1 MKRLNEKT
9 KKNLIVLSLV
19 IIIALLGYGI
29 TNSLKTQQTSD
40 ELISDKYA
48 NTVVDVQ
55 AIEGTEEA
63 EANDEITETE
73 VPEINIMIND
83 KDTANQSED
92 TNTNE
97 NSNTE
102 DAKPEPPSEKPD
114 LEPPKEKPETV
125 PPEELLKENP
135 EYISSADLE
144 DEETESIKSESVE
157 STENHANS
165 TEENEESNLVP
176 ENQNPFIGAG
186 ENTVIDD
193 ANGSDY
199 YQDGIPAGQGDK
211 F

>member
-1 MKRLNEKT
+1 MKRFNEKT

-29 TNSLKTQQTSD
+29 TNSLKTQQTSV
-40 ELISDKYA
+40 ELISDKDA

-92 TNTNE
+92 TNSNE

-102 DAKPEPPSEKPD
+102 DAKPEPPSEKPN

-135 EYISSADLE
+135 EYVSAADTTGVDDTVKKT
-144 DEETESIKSESVE
+144 DEENIDNQENVSEL
-157 STENHANS
+157 
-165 TEENEESNLVP
+165 EEKSNLVP
-176 ENQNPFIGAG
+176 DDQNPFINSG
-186 ENTVIDD
+186 ENTVINEADIED
-193 ANGSDY
+193 VSDHVP
-199 YQDGIPAGQGDK
+199 GTGDK

>member
-9 KKNLIVLSLV
+9 KRNLIILSLV
-19 IIIALLGYGI
+19 IIIALLGIGI
-29 TNSLKTQQTSD
+29 TNSLKTQQISD
-40 ELISDKYA
+40 ELISDKDA

-55 AIEGTEEA
+55 AIEEKEVVK
-63 EANDEITETE
+63 ANDEITETDVDNNE
-73 VPEINIMIND
+73 E
-83 KDTANQSED
+83 KDLK
-92 TNTNE
+92 
-97 NSNTE
+97 
-102 DAKPEPPSEKPD
+102 DAKPEPPSKKPD

-135 EYISSADLE
+135 EYVSAADLE
-144 DEETESIKSESVE
+144 DEETDSIESESVKSSENNE
-157 STENHANS
+157 SS

-176 ENQNPFIGAG
+176 ADQNPFIGAG
-186 ENTVIDD
+186 ENTVLDD

>member
-1 MKRLNEKT
+1 MKRFNEKT

-29 TNSLKTQQTSD
+29 TNSLKTQQTSV
-40 ELISDKYA
+40 ELISDKDA

-83 KDTANQSED
+83 KDTTNQSED
-92 TNTNE
+92 TNSNE
-97 NSNTE
+97 NSNKE
-102 DAKPEPPSEKPD
+102 DAKLEPPSEKPNF
-114 LEPPKEKPETV
+114 EPPKEKPETV

-135 EYISSADLE
+135 EYVPAADTIE
-144 DEETESIKSESVE
+144 VDDTVKKTDEENIDNQENVSEP
-157 STENHANS
+157 
-165 TEENEESNLVP
+165 EEKSNLVP
-176 ENQNPFIGAG
+176 ADQNPFINAG
-186 ENTVIDD
+186 DNTVINETDIED
-193 ANGSDY
+193 ISDHVP
-199 YQDGIPAGQGDK
+199 GTGDK

>member
-40 ELISDKYA
+40 ELISNKDA

-73 VPEINIMIND
+73 VPEIIITIDNQ
-83 KDTANQSED
+83 DTTNQSED
-92 TNTNE
+92 ADNNE
-97 NSNTE
+97 ES
-102 DAKPEPPSEKPD
+102 DSKIAKPEPPSEKPNF
-114 LEPPKEKPETV
+114 EPPKEKPETV
-125 PPEELLKENP
+125 PPGELLKENS
-135 EYISSADLE
+135 EYISAADTLE
-144 DEETESIKSESVE
+144 VDDTVKKTDEENIDNQENVSEP
-157 STENHANS
+157 
-165 TEENEESNLVP
+165 EEKSNLVP
-176 ENQNPFIGAG
+176 ADQNPFINAG
-186 ENTVIDD
+186 DNTVINETDIED
-193 ANGSDY
+193 ISDHVP
-199 YQDGIPAGQGDK
+199 GTGDK